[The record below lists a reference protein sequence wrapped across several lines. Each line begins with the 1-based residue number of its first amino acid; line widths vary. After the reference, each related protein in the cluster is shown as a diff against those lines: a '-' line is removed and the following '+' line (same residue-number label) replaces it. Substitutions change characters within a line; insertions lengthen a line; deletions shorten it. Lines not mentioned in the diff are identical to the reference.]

1 MAMQSD
7 RTRMTGQ
14 ATSFVMKVRSRL
26 RTPAWYI
33 CMGWKDADTLLQLYT
48 DKLYTDKL
56 YRYTTVTVSF
66 QNKSSE

>member
-1 MAMQSD
+1 MVMQSD

-48 DKLYTDKL
+48 DKLYG
-56 YRYTTVTVSF
+56 YTTVTVSF
-66 QNKSSE
+66 PNKSSE

>member
-33 CMGWKDADTLLQLYT
+33 CMGWKDLDTLLQ
-48 DKLYTDKL
+48 LYTDKL

-66 QNKSSE
+66 PNKSSE